1 MQHWSELLSSL
12 GDVSTFDYPY
22 VQAGRRRPDPMPVL
36 LQAHRT
42 VIEGATKGRT
52 APLVLV
58 GKSMGSR
65 MGCHVAAAGDD
76 VARKVRAL
84 VCLGYPL
91 KGASGALRD
100 RVLLALSQPILF
112 VQGTRDALCPLEL
125 LKDVQTRMRA
135 TSRLHVVEGGDHS
148 LAVTKTALGRAKK
161 TQADVDG
168 QIVLEIERFL
178 GEVLDAA

>member
-1 MQHWSELLSSL
+1 MLRWRDQLSSL
-12 GDVSTFDYPY
+12 GDVTTFDYPY
-22 VQAGRRRPDPMPVL
+22 MQAKRRRPDPMPVL
-36 LQAHRT
+36 LGAHRA
-42 VIEGATKGRT
+42 VIEQATTGRG

-65 MGCHVAAAGDD
+65 VGCHVATAGDE

-91 KGASGALRD
+91 KGTSGALRD
-100 RVLLALSQPILF
+100 QVLLALDRPILF

-125 LKDVQTRMRA
+125 LKEVRGRMRA
-135 TSRLHVVEGGDHS
+135 PNRLHVVEGGDHS
-148 LAVTKTALGRAKK
+148 LTLTKTALSRARK

-168 QIVLEIERFL
+168 ESVGAIGQFL
-178 GEVLDAA
+178 GEVLDA